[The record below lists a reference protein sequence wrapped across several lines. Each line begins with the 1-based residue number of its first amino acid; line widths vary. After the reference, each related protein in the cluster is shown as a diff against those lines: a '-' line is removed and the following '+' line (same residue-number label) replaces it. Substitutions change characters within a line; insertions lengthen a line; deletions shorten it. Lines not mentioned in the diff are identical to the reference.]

1 MLRRTYT
8 IILAVTLLLSSFS
21 FSQIYSGPAAGNA
34 ISGVM
39 VSTNNFTSA
48 FKGNEL
54 PGQQYVR
61 EYMDYLSEP
70 SIYTGDMK
78 VFTDYTYIEDVSSNL
93 RSVNGIGTSFE
104 LQSFNSIPM
113 TNAVPPDP
121 HMAVGPNHVI
131 SMVNGRFHIYDR
143 EGNLLKN
150 ISDAA
155 WVGQVINHPVVTDPQ
170 VIYDHYANRWVM
182 LWLTIN
188 DAALQSS
195 MTICYSD
202 NENAIGTWYMYA
214 LNGSVNGTTNS
225 NAFGDYPQLGYD
237 DLGIYISS
245 REFFFAGGLAGAK
258 IKILNKSQLYSANG
272 GPLTFTDLWN
282 IRLLNGLQTDDLHPT
297 ISYDPGKNTAYFVI
311 VPNSGNYYSFYKISN
326 PITNPVLS
334 GVNLAVPFFGTAPDA
349 QQLGGGTPL
358 SSGGGG
364 SGMRNAPIIRDDSLY
379 AVHHIRNTR
388 DNISTSIKYFV
399 IDVNTNSVVK
409 QEEFGSTGFYYIYPS
424 IAVDKDHNVA
434 ITYTRSGLTEYA
446 GSYYSTRLVSD
457 PQGFSPSK
465 VMTEGKANY
474 VNAPGGGANR
484 WGDYLG
490 AALDPVDQYNIWLY
504 SEYASAINQW
514 GTWLTEIRM
523 EPFSGVYAFQSDT
536 TLDFSTNEIGFISDT
551 LDLFISNYGTDPL
564 IINSI
569 ADSQGDFLRVSSHSF
584 PLTIN
589 TFDTVVV
596 SFSFNP
602 SAFGA
607 QTINYSINSNS
618 GDLTSIELKG
628 FGYKMFSAVSRNLY
642 ALSGF
647 QNNNQ
652 TVYIDKQTGM
662 GTNLGN
668 SNYSDFVSMAINP
681 FTNQIF
687 GVRTNS
693 IGSTLYRVNGQ
704 LGDAY
709 YYKDVDLP
717 SIFSIAYD
725 NSGNLYATTIAN
737 QLYQIDSLSGNST
750 LVSTIQAARVAIS
763 FNPLNNELWGSVR
776 NPTGTPKDRI
786 IKINLLTGD
795 TTRIGQ
801 TGFAV
806 NTTAITFD
814 ETGKLFGIKGTGST
828 ISDLFN
834 IDTVSAVGTIIGS
847 VGVAD
852 LKGIGYSLANI
863 TSVENN
869 SIITPSNFVLDQN
882 YPNPFNPST
891 QIKFSLPVNSSVR
904 ITIYNL
910 LGEVVRELINTDMN
924 SGVHTVQWNSDDVSG
939 RKVSSGIYFYEL
951 DANGVNGNQFN
962 QVRKMI
968 LLK

>member
-8 IILAVTLLLSSFS
+8 IILAITLLFSSFS

-143 EGNLLKN
+143 QGNLLKN
-150 ISDAA
+150 ISAAA
-155 WVGQVINHPVVTDPQ
+155 WVGQVINHPVISDPQ

-282 IRLLNGLQTDDLHPT
+282 IRLLNGQQTDDLHPT

-334 GVNLAVPFFGTAPDA
+334 GVNLAVPFFVTAPDA

-490 AALDPVDQYNIWLY
+490 AALDPVNQYNIWLY
-504 SEYASAINQW
+504 SEYAAATNQW

-523 EPFSGVYAFQSDT
+523 VPFQGVYGFVNISEYDFGRHEIGTESETLSVVLANYGFDDLIISDIPDSVG
-536 TLDFSTNEIGFISDT
+536 DFHLLNQLSYPIVLNTYDSLLLNFIYTPMVYGEQNINYPITNNSTNFTSIPFRGYGWKINAAVNNQLYGVSGLQNSGNFLSIDKANGQGANIGFSLFTDIKCISIKPD
-551 LDLFISNYGTDPL
+551 
-564 IINSI
+564 
-569 ADSQGDFLRVSSHSF
+569 
-584 PLTIN
+584 
-589 TFDTVVV
+589 
-596 SFSFNP
+596 
-602 SAFGA
+602 
-607 QTINYSINSNS
+607 
-618 GDLTSIELKG
+618 
-628 FGYKMFSAVSRNLY
+628 
-642 ALSGF
+642 
-647 QNNNQ
+647 
-652 TVYIDKQTGM
+652 
-662 GTNLGN
+662 TNLVYAIR
-668 SNYSDFVSMAINP
+668 SNTIDSEILELNALD
-681 FTNQIF
+681 
-687 GVRTNS
+687 
-693 IGSTLYRVNGQ
+693 
-704 LGDAY
+704 GDAY
-709 YYKDVDLP
+709 SYLTLP
-717 SIFSIAYD
+717 SLDLYSIAFD
-725 NSGNLYATTIAN
+725 RNGLLY
-737 QLYQIDSLSGNST
+737 G
-750 LVSTIQAARVAIS
+750 VSTNKTIYKIDLVTGIFDSITSIPAMPVSVA
-763 FNPLNNELWGSVR
+763 FDPTTNDLWGTYKKLFS
-776 NPTGTPKDRI
+776 PKDLI
-786 IKINLLTGD
+786 IKIDLSTGD
-795 TTRIGQ
+795 TTIIGR
-801 TGFAV
+801 TGFGQ
-806 NTTAITFD
+806 NTIDICFD
-814 ETGKLFGIKGTGST
+814 ETGVLYGIKGTGT
-828 ISDLFN
+828 AFSDLFT
-834 IDTVSAVGTIIGS
+834 IDKLTGVGTVVGS
-847 VGVAD
+847 VGIKD
-852 LKGIGYSLANI
+852 I
-863 TSVENN
+863 TSIAYSYDNVVNSVDAVENIPLN
-869 SIITPSNFVLDQN
+869 YWLDQN

-891 QIKFSLPVNSSVR
+891 QIKFALPVNADVK

-910 LGEVVRELINTDMN
+910 LGEVVKQLTAIDMN
-924 SGVHTVQWNSDDVSG
+924 AGSHSVQWNADDDIG
-939 RKVSSGIYFYEL
+939 NKVSSGIYFYKL
-951 DANGVNGNQFN
+951 KANGVDGSEFS